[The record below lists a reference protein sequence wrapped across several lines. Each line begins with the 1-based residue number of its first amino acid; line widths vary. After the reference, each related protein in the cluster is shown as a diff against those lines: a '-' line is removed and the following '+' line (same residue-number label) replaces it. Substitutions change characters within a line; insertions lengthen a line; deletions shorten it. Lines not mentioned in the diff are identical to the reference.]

1 MNWERNE
8 EYLNLIIMCKNGRV
22 HWGFSKDFKA
32 DLKLGEIDRIDSHAT
47 KKLALFNLKTNA
59 SCSLIDNNNVIR
71 EQPFP
76 ENSPKSHKTK
86 LFLWSFGIP
95 R

>member
-1 MNWERNE
+1 
-8 EYLNLIIMCKNGRV
+8 V
-22 HWGFSKDFKA
+22 VF
-32 DLKLGEIDRIDSHAT
+32 DLKAKG
-47 KKLALFNLKTNA
+47 

-76 ENSPKSHKTK
+76 ENSPKSYKAK
-86 LFLWSFGIP
+86 LFLLSFGIP